1 MDGSQRCSHDADR
14 PWTVSGDAAA
24 TTRMVRGK
32 SVGRRYVFADEGDGD
47 DVADAMRYGRAA
59 HLALAQELVENPDP
73 PQGDGAAPA
82 PAPPGPLEA
91 TLEPLESQTNEAA
104 LAHGRAAALCA
115 QHLALG
121 ASTLESENWQDLFV
135 EGRGAFEAARR
146 DGDGLQRARAAAGLA
161 ELWFFRRADISL
173 MNRGDAAATTWIFR
187 GDESPRRRGCDADI
201 PWRYVAA
208 TPRLRRGHSVE
219 TPRRGSSVETA
230 ARRRYCEA
238 SAMSLRLRT
247 GAQVEAVRQLARR
260 SIAKTKEALRE
271 IRALGLGETRVA
283 ATMLKD
289 LGKVHGFTASI
300 FGGDDAA
307 EGRARLAE
315 ALAIQTRLDKA
326 HARETANILRLLR
339 APGEAGRNAEVVQ
352 AAMGGDDASDDEDAP
367 DY

>member
-1 MDGSQRCSHDADR
+1 
-14 PWTVSGDAAA
+14 
-24 TTRMVRGK
+24 
-32 SVGRRYVFADEGDGD
+32 
-47 DVADAMRYGRAA
+47 
-59 HLALAQELVENPDP
+59 
-73 PQGDGAAPA
+73 
-82 PAPPGPLEA
+82 
-91 TLEPLESQTNEAA
+91 
-104 LAHGRAAALCA
+104 
-115 QHLALG
+115 
-121 ASTLESENWQDLFV
+121 
-135 EGRGAFEAARR
+135 
-146 DGDGLQRARAAAGLA
+146 
-161 ELWFFRRADISL
+161 
-173 MNRGDAAATTWIFR
+173 
-187 GDESPRRRGCDADI
+187 
-201 PWRYVAA
+201 
-208 TPRLRRGHSVE
+208 
-219 TPRRGSSVETA
+219 
-230 ARRRYCEA
+230 
-238 SAMSLRLRT
+238 MSLRLRT